1 MTTYIYFWKPHETHG
16 YLGNWYPSPFR
27 SNNILFS
34 NNEQYF
40 MWRKQQLF
48 DSANT
53 ALEAQIL
60 SATNPKVM
68 KDLGRRVKNF
78 DQNTWD
84 QHKYAIMKA
93 GIYEKFTQNPDLRQ
107 KLLDTKTAILVE
119 ASPFDNVWGIG
130 LNATDAKSKPW
141 KGENLLGKALMDIR
155 SSLGAQP

>member
-1 MTTYIYFWKPHETHG
+1 M
-16 YLGNWYPSPFR
+16 
-27 SNNILFS
+27 LFS

-53 ALEAQIL
+53 ALEEQIL
-60 SATNPKVM
+60 SAINPKVM
-68 KDLGRRVKNF
+68 KDLGRRVNNF
-78 DQNTWD
+78 DQNAWD
-84 QHKYAIMKA
+84 RHKYEIMKA

-107 KLLDTKTAILVE
+107 KLVSTKDAILVE

-130 LNATDAKSKPW
+130 LNATDAKSQPW

-155 SSLGAQP
+155 SRLCI

>member
-1 MTTYIYFWKPHETHG
+1 M
-16 YLGNWYPSPFR
+16 
-27 SNNILFS
+27 FS

-60 SATNPKVM
+60 SATNPKIM

-93 GIYEKFTQNPDLRQ
+93 GLYEKFTQNPDLRQ
-107 KLLDTKTAILVE
+107 KLVSSKDAILVE

-155 SSLGAQP
+155 SSLSI